1 MSCLVK
7 DNLRLIPGVQVLG
20 FRFRVFFCKKR
31 VHPKDGSS
39 GEKFRGCVPGRFWSQ
54 AGSGQIEKHVA
65 GRLRDFVGRKFWEVP
80 NTVAYKRTAQ

>member
-1 MSCLVK
+1 M
-7 DNLRLIPGVQVLG
+7 G
-20 FRFRVFFCKKR
+20 FFCKKR

-39 GEKFRGCVPGRFWSQ
+39 GKGSGEVFWSQ

-80 NTVAYKRTAQ
+80 NTVAYKRTAQFNEFCFHRTGSCCWG